1 MEAMHPPERYTATS
15 CLSERRFDDS
25 DALSV
30 RIDEGPHDW
39 YHGVPGRGFV
49 GTHAIRFDGSAS
61 HGVHRVVLHGV
72 HRALLHDVDLIIA
85 DHTELSYVIGYRL
98 DDELRYTGGHVAVDV
113 VLSDGTRA
121 SAYGVVDQLGYG
133 LEPDVQGTSKA
144 MYPHQWNLRRVAL
157 GSLAGRRAVAVELA
171 WDATPGQDVTGF
183 LDRIRLGDAGDPVR
197 CRPVDWVITTRGTL
211 SNRLFSRG
219 NNLPATA
226 WPNGFAFFTPVT
238 DARTLRWV
246 YSWSDHDDDRNRP
259 RLQALAVSH
268 QPSPWMGDRL
278 VFQVMPQSTDRPPT
292 ADPAARS
299 IAFDHDHELARPH
312 HYRVELQPDGAG
324 PTVAELV
331 PTDHTTAIKITFSGS
346 TGRFVLDNATPDGRC
361 DVAADGTITGW
372 THSLPGPRADGAG
385 PMFVHGRFDT
395 GAGTV
400 AVTATGRLDDGAG
413 PEVACFVDLASTS
426 GPLTAIL
433 RLGTSYLSVDQ
444 ARRNLELE
452 QGTPDAPRDVED
464 LRESAADAWD
474 ERLGA
479 LEIDGELVDDEARTT
494 VASHLYRLNLYPNSG
509 HENVGTADDPRWV
522 HASPLLPAEEH
533 TDTRTGSVVVDGK
546 IYVNNG
552 FWDTYR
558 TAWPLYALLYPR
570 LSAELVEGFLQHYRE
585 AGWIP
590 RWSSPGFADCMVGT
604 SSDVAFADA
613 LVKDVEVDA
622 ETAYLAAVRNAT
634 VASDDSRVGRKSL
647 ERAIFLG
654 YTPVEEPEGMSWS
667 IDGYINDFGIASMAR
682 WLLDHDRLPD
692 GYDRTRLSDELR
704 WFTARAT
711 DYARLF
717 RPDAKM
723 FHGRR
728 ADGAW
733 RVENGFDPDD
743 WGDDYTETNAWNM
756 AVSVPHDGAGLAG
769 LHGSRDQLGAMLETI
784 FSRPETGRHEGS
796 YPRSMHEITEARD
809 VRMGMFGH
817 SNQPAHHLPF
827 QWLHA
832 GRPDRTQAAVREVLR
847 RFHQGSEI
855 GQGYGGDEDNGE
867 MSAWHLFAALGLYPV
882 AVGSP
887 VYVVSSPLYERVR
900 VRRDDGVGWE
910 VSAPGITHDTVYVA
924 GVEVDGVAW
933 TRPWISHR
941 ELVGAEELRFHLADA
956 PQPWGAGEAPPSV
969 TPEVDGEVT
978 APRLLRDTASTAT
991 LTGPEGLDVG
1001 SLIDDHSSTAVELAP
1016 GTAIEI
1022 ATGEAV
1028 DVELITLTSAADGAA
1043 PSAWSLEA
1051 ETTTGWTLIAEA
1063 SADTFRWPRQT
1074 RAFGVAGGTVHAARF
1089 RFTAVGPGRLAQLE
1103 LLARDRSR

>member
-1 MEAMHPPERYTATS
+1 MHLPERYTATS
-15 CLSERRFDDS
+15 GLSTPRADDS
-25 DALSV
+25 AALSV
-30 RIDEGPHDW
+30 RVAEGPTDW
-39 YHGVPGRGFV
+39 YHGVPGHGFV
-49 GTHAIRFDGSAS
+49 GTHAIRFDGTAPS
-61 HGVHRVVLHGV
+61 GVHRAVPHGV
-72 HRALLHDVDLIIA
+72 HRALLHDVDVIIE
-85 DHTELSYVIGYRL
+85 DTTELSYVIGYRL
-98 DDELRYTGGHVAVDV
+98 DDELRYVGGHVALDV
-113 VLSDGTRA
+113 VFDDGARA
-121 SAYGVVDQLGYG
+121 SEHGVVDQLGYP
-133 LEPDVQGTSKA
+133 LDPTAQGVSKA
-144 MYPHQWNLRRVAL
+144 MYPHQWNLRRVDL
-157 GSLAGRRAVAVELA
+157 GPLAGRRAIAVELC

-183 LDRIRLGDAGDPVR
+183 LDRIRLGDPGDGVR
-197 CRPVDWVITTRGTL
+197 SRPVDWVITTRGTL
-211 SNRLFSRG
+211 SNGRFSRG
-219 NNLPATA
+219 NNVPATA

-246 YSWSDHDDDRNRP
+246 YSWSDHNDDQNRP

-278 VFQVMPQSTDRPPT
+278 VFQVMPQSTSMAPT

-312 HYRVELQPDGAG
+312 HYRVELQPDGDG
-324 PTVAELV
+324 PTVAELI
-331 PTDHTTAIKITFSGS
+331 PTDHTVAIRVAFAGP

-361 DVAADGTITGW
+361 EVAPDGTVTGW
-372 THSLPGPRADGAG
+372 THCLPGPRAEGAG
-385 PMFVHGRFDT
+385 PMFVYGRFDT
-395 GAGTV
+395 DTDAGSVTV
-400 AVTATGRLDDGAG
+400 TSSGRLDDGAG
-413 PEVACFVDLASTS
+413 PDVACFVELATTS
-426 GPLTAIL
+426 GPLTAVL

-444 ARRNLELE
+444 ARRNLDLE
-452 QGTPDAPRDVED
+452 QGGSGAERDVDD
-464 LRESAADAWD
+464 LCDAAAAAWD
-474 ERLGA
+474 ERLAA

-509 HENVGTADDPRWV
+509 HENVGTADAPHWV
-522 HASPLLPAEEH
+522 HASPLLPADEH
-533 TDTRTGSVVVDGK
+533 THTQTGSVVVDGK

-558 TAWPLYALLYPR
+558 TAWPLYSLLYPR

-604 SSDVAFADA
+604 SSDIAFADA

-634 VASDDSRVGRKSL
+634 VASEDTRVGRKSL
-647 ERAIFLG
+647 DRAIFLG
-654 YTPVEEPEGMSWS
+654 WTPVEEPEGLSWS

-692 GYDRTRLSDELR
+692 GYDRARLTDELR

-717 RPDAKM
+717 RADWRM

-733 RVENGFDPDD
+733 RVGDGFDPDD

-832 GRPDRTQAAVREVLR
+832 GRPDRTQAAVREIMR

-867 MSAWHLFAALGLYPV
+867 MSAWQLFAALGIYPA

-887 VYVVSSPLYERVR
+887 VYALSSPLYGRVR
-900 VRRDDGVGWE
+900 VRRDDGVTWQ
-910 VSAPGITHDTVYVA
+910 VSAPGISHDAVYVA
-924 GVEVDGVAW
+924 GAEVDGVAW

-941 ELVGAEELRFHLADA
+941 ELVGAGELRFRLADT
-956 PQPWGAGEAPPSV
+956 PQPWGSAEEPPSL
-969 TPEVDGEVT
+969 TPETDGEVT
-978 APRLLRDTASTAT
+978 PPRLLRDVASTAT
-991 LTGPEGLDVG
+991 LTGSDGLDPN
-1001 SLIDDHSSTAVELAP
+1001 SLTDDHSATAVDLP
-1016 GTAIEI
+1016 TGTVITIDA
-1022 ATGEAV
+1022 GDAV
-1028 DVELITLTSAADGAA
+1028 DVELITLTSAPDGAA
-1043 PSAWSLEA
+1043 PSHWTLEA
-1051 ETTTGWTLIAEA
+1051 ETDAGWTTVAGSTA
-1063 SADTFRWPRQT
+1063 TSFTWPRQT
-1074 RAFGVAGGTVHAARF
+1074 RAFGVTDSTVRASRF
-1089 RFTAVGPGRLAQLE
+1089 RFTTVDGGRLAQLE
-1103 LLARDRSR
+1103 LLARDQV

>member
-1 MEAMHPPERYTATS
+1 MQQ
-15 CLSERRFDDS
+15 
-25 DALSV
+25 
-30 RIDEGPHDW
+30 HD
-39 YHGVPGRGFV
+39 
-49 GTHAIRFDGSAS
+49 
-61 HGVHRVVLHGV
+61 
-72 HRALLHDVDLIIA
+72 
-85 DHTELSYVIGYRL
+85 
-98 DDELRYTGGHVAVDV
+98 
-113 VLSDGTRA
+113 
-121 SAYGVVDQLGYG
+121 
-133 LEPDVQGTSKA
+133 
-144 MYPHQWNLRRVAL
+144 
-157 GSLAGRRAVAVELA
+157 
-171 WDATPGQDVTGF
+171 
-183 LDRIRLGDAGDPVR
+183 
-197 CRPVDWVITTRGTL
+197 
-211 SNRLFSRG
+211 
-219 NNLPATA
+219 
-226 WPNGFAFFTPVT
+226 
-238 DARTLRWV
+238 
-246 YSWSDHDDDRNRP
+246 
-259 RLQALAVSH
+259 
-268 QPSPWMGDRL
+268 
-278 VFQVMPQSTDRPPT
+278 
-292 ADPAARS
+292 
-299 IAFDHDHELARPH
+299 
-312 HYRVELQPDGAG
+312 
-324 PTVAELV
+324 
-331 PTDHTTAIKITFSGS
+331 
-346 TGRFVLDNATPDGRC
+346 
-361 DVAADGTITGW
+361 
-372 THSLPGPRADGAG
+372 
-385 PMFVHGRFDT
+385 
-395 GAGTV
+395 
-400 AVTATGRLDDGAG
+400 
-413 PEVACFVDLASTS
+413 
-426 GPLTAIL
+426 
-433 RLGTSYLSVDQ
+433 
-444 ARRNLELE
+444 
-452 QGTPDAPRDVED
+452 
-464 LRESAADAWD
+464 
-474 ERLGA
+474 
-479 LEIDGELVDDEARTT
+479 
-494 VASHLYRLNLYPNSG
+494 
-509 HENVGTADDPRWV
+509 
-522 HASPLLPAEEH
+522 
-533 TDTRTGSVVVDGK
+533 
-546 IYVNNG
+546 
-552 FWDTYR
+552 
-558 TAWPLYALLYPR
+558 
-570 LSAELVEGFLQHYRE
+570 RE

-1001 SLIDDHSSTAVELAP
+1001 SLIDDHSATAVELAP

>member
-1 MEAMHPPERYTATS
+1 MEDMHLPARYTATS
-15 CLSERRFDDS
+15 RLSERRADDS
-25 DALSV
+25 GALSV
-30 RIDEGPHDW
+30 LVADGPTDW
-39 YHGVPGRGFV
+39 YHGVPGHGFV
-49 GTHAIRFDGSAS
+49 GTHAVRFDGTAS
-61 HGVHRVVLHGV
+61 NGAHRV
-72 HRALLHDVDLIIA
+72 LLHDVDVIIT
-85 DHTELSYVIGYRL
+85 DDTELSYVIGFQL
-98 DDELRYTGGHVAVDV
+98 DDELRYAGGHVAVDV
-113 VLSDGTRA
+113 VLEDGTRA

-133 LEPDVQGTSKA
+133 LQPDVQGISKA

-183 LDRIRLGDAGDPVR
+183 LDRVRLGDPGDPVR
-197 CRPVDWVITTRGTL
+197 SRPVDWVITTRGTL

-219 NNLPATA
+219 NNVPATA
-226 WPNGFAFFTPVT
+226 LPNGFAFFTPVT

-246 YSWSDHDDDRNRP
+246 YSWSDHNDDRNRP

-278 VFQVMPQSTDRPPT
+278 VFQVMPQSTTLAPT

-312 HYRVELQPDGAG
+312 HYRVELQPDGDG

-331 PTDHTTAIKITFSGS
+331 PTDHTTAIRITFSGS
-346 TGRFVLDNATPDGRC
+346 TGRFVLDNATADGHC
-361 DVAADGTITGW
+361 DVAADGTVTGW
-372 THSLPGPRADGAG
+372 THSLPGPRAEGAG
-385 PMFVHGRFDT
+385 PMYVYGRFDT
-395 GAGTV
+395 ASDAV
-400 AVTATGRLDDGAG
+400 AVTATGRLEDGAG
-413 PEVACFVDLASTS
+413 PEVACYVDLASTS

-464 LRESAADAWD
+464 LRESAAAAWD

-509 HENVGTADDPRWV
+509 HENVGTAEGPRWV

-533 TDTRTGSVVVDGK
+533 TDTRTGSVIVDGK

-558 TAWPLYALLYPR
+558 TAWPLYTLLYPR
-570 LSAELVEGFLQHYRE
+570 LAAELVEGFLQHYRE

-634 VASDDSRVGRKSL
+634 VAGDDSRVGRKSL

-692 GYDRTRLSDELR
+692 GYDRARLSDELR

-717 RPDAKM
+717 RPEFRL

-733 RVENGFDPDD
+733 RVTLGFDPDD

-784 FSRPETGRHEGS
+784 FSRTETGRHQGS

-832 GRPDRTQAAVREVLR
+832 GRPDRTQAAVREIMR

-867 MSAWHLFAALGLYPV
+867 MSAWQLFAALGIYPT

-887 VYVVSSPLYERVR
+887 VYALSSPLYGRVR
-900 VRRDDGVGWE
+900 VRRDDGVSWE
-910 VSAPGITHDTVYVA
+910 VSAPGITHDAVYVA
-924 GVEVDGVAW
+924 GVEVDGRPW
-933 TRPWISHR
+933 TRPWIDHR
-941 ELVGAEELRFHLADA
+941 ELVGAGLLLFRLAET
-956 PQPWGAGEAPPSV
+956 PQPWGSTEPPPSLTPV
-969 TPEVDGEVT
+969 TDGKISP
-978 APRLLRDTASTAT
+978 PRLLSDIASSAM
-991 LTGPEGLDVG
+991 LTGPDGLD
-1001 SLIDDHSSTAVELAP
+1001 LRPLTDDSSATAADLPP
-1016 GTAIEI
+1016 GTTIVI
-1022 ATGEAV
+1022 DTGHGV
-1028 DVELITLTSAADGAA
+1028 DVELLTLTSAPDGAA
-1043 PSAWSLEA
+1043 PAVWTLEA
-1051 ETTTGWTLIAEA
+1051 DGGSGWTLVAE
-1063 SADTFRWPRQT
+1063 SSSTVFSRPRQT
-1074 RAFGVAGGTVHAARF
+1074 RAFGVTGDSVHAGRF
-1089 RFTAVGPGRLAQLE
+1089 RFTAVAGGHLSQLE
-1103 LLARDRSR
+1103 LLARDRPEVSPA

>member
-61 HGVHRVVLHGV
+61 HGVHCVVLHGV

-197 CRPVDWVITTRGTL
+197 SRPVDWVIATRGTL

-238 DARTLRWV
+238 DARTLRWF
-246 YSWSDHDDDRNRP
+246 YSWSDHNDDRNRP

-385 PMFVHGRFDT
+385 PMFVYGRFDT

-832 GRPDRTQAAVREVLR
+832 GWPDRTQAAVREVLR

-1001 SLIDDHSSTAVELAP
+1001 SLIDDHSATAVELAP